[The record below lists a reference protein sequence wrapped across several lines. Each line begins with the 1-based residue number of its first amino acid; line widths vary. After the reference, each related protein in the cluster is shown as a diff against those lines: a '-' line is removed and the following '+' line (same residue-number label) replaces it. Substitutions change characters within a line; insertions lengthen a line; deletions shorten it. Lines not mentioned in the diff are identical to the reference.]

1 MTDLDAQIREALA
14 RMRDDDPEGNAS
26 HDLWDTDGVPSW
38 QAALIRLARPMMLW
52 VLGIGL
58 MGVGTAIVG
67 VVEAIWPTR
76 GVDMAKAMATLLLA
90 YPQPLYWLVAFI
102 FGGTTLASII
112 KAWKG

>member
-1 MTDLDAQIREALA
+1 MTDIDAQVRAALT
-14 RMRDDDPEGNAS
+14 RIRDDDPEGNAS
-26 HDLWDTDGVPSW
+26 HDLWDTDGVPGW

-58 MGVGTAIVG
+58 MGVGTAFVG

-112 KAWKG
+112 KAWKS